1 MSWKN
6 EINPI
11 ENVDEVS
18 VLNEK
23 YGIKAM
29 LIDGVLLNLN
39 GEPFGDLPE
48 DFETKKQELIDSYNT
63 NIYQKKRAVEYPR
76 IQDQL
81 DMLWHEINT
90 NGSLSADGEW
100 FNRIKAVKEDNPK
113 N

>member
-1 MSWKN
+1 MTWRI

-11 ENVDEVS
+11 DNIDDVS
-18 VLNEK
+18 ILNEK

-39 GEPFGDLPE
+39 GTPFEDLPE
-48 DFETKKQELIDSYNT
+48 DFETKKQELIDEYNS
-63 NIYQKKRAVEYPR
+63 NLYQKKRALQYPR

-81 DMLWHEINT
+81 DMLWHEINN
-90 NGSLSADGEW
+90 NGSLSNEGEW

>member
-11 ENVDEVS
+11 ENIDDVS

-23 YGIKAM
+23 YGIKSM
-29 LIDGVLLNLN
+29 LINGELLNID

-48 DFETKKQELIDSYNT
+48 DFETKKQELINEYNG
-63 NIYQKKRAVEYPR
+63 NIYQKKRVQQYPR

-90 NGSLSADGEW
+90 TGSISTDGQW
-100 FNRIKAVKEDNPK
+100 FNQIKTVKEDNPK